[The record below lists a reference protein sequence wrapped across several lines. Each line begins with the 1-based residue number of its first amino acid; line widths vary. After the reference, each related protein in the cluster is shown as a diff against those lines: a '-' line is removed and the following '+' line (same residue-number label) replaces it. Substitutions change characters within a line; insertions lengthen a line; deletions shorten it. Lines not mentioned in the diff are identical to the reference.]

1 MSLRALSALDVL
13 RAAALIAIAHWVAPA
28 CSRGHSPSATNEPST
43 PRSNPSSSEATRPA
57 ARPAPDVADVR
68 PLPPWS
74 YPAVPRLVA
83 IGDVH
88 GDLTGLRSALR
99 LAGAIDSTDHW
110 SGGAL
115 WIVQTGDLLDRG
127 DDERAILDLVTRLES
142 EAERAGGRFVAIN
155 GNHEIMN
162 AQGDFRYV
170 TPGGYTDFASFAGE
184 AHEAVNDEFASAMR
198 GRAAVFA
205 PGGRYARQF
214 AARNTIVQV
223 GDTVFVHGGLLPSHV
238 DAGIETINRAVRAF
252 FLAQSPLPR
261 MLEANDS
268 PLWHRAF
275 AMADDPAACALGE
288 EALSRLHARRM
299 VIGHTVQRSGITP
312 ACDQHVWRV
321 DVGLARLYAGP
332 IEALEIAGDAVRVL
346 HGTR

>member
-1 MSLRALSALDVL
+1 MIGRSALRAIALF
-13 RAAALIAIAHWVAPA
+13 AIAGCAVVA
-28 CSRGHSPSATNEPST
+28 CSRGHAPATTNEPST
-43 PRSNPSSSEATRPA
+43 PPRSNASPEP
-57 ARPAPDVADVR
+57 ARPVARAVPEPADVR

-74 YPAVPRLVA
+74 YPAVPRLIG

-88 GDLTGLRSALR
+88 GDLSGFRAVLR
-99 LAGAIDSTDHW
+99 LVGAIDSTDHW

-115 WIVQTGDLLDRG
+115 WVVQTGDLLDRG

-142 EAERAGGRFVAIN
+142 EAERAGGRFVTIN

-170 TPGGYTDFASFAGE
+170 TPGGYTDFVAFASE
-184 AHEAVNDEFASAMR
+184 AHGALRDEFSPAMI

-214 AARNTIVQV
+214 AERNTIVQV

-238 DAGIETINRAVRAF
+238 DAGIESINRAVRAF
-252 FLAQSPLPR
+252 FLAQAPLPR
-261 MLEANDS
+261 VLESGDS
-268 PLWHRAF
+268 PVWHRAF
-275 AMADDPAACALGE
+275 ALTDDPATCALGD
-288 EALSRLHARRM
+288 EALARLHARRM
-299 VIGHTVQRSGITP
+299 VIGHTVQRAGINP
-312 ACDQHVWRV
+312 ACNQHVWRV
-321 DVGLARLYAGP
+321 DVGLARLYDGP
-332 IEALEIAGDAVRVL
+332 IEALEIAGAAVRVL